1 MSQEL
6 QLTEQEIVRRR
17 KMEELKE
24 KGIEPFGHR
33 YERTDNSQSIKEKY
47 SIAIDTISEE
57 YRLVGDLRLAKYA
70 RFLLDEF
77 TPLHDELCYEEGRL
91 MKAYAMGEE
100 GAKEALSFIHG
111 RMAKLYKKYFAI

>member
-1 MSQEL
+1 MIGS
-6 QLTEQEIVRRR
+6 TFVFA
-17 KMEELKE
+17 
-24 KGIEPFGHR
+24 PAN
-33 YERTDNSQSIKEKY
+33 ERASLIQSIKDKY

-91 MKAYAMGEE
+91 MKDYAMGEE
-100 GAKEALSFIHG
+100 GAKEGLEFIHG
-111 RMAKLYKKYFAI
+111 RMAKLYTKYFAI